1 MYIFQGLAYN
11 IWQHLVSNMRQ
22 SLCLPFPK
30 KVYGIKILGGDV
42 RNSLLLPPQKGG
54 GGNRDKKYK
63 LYREIQC
70 LLARLLFSVFFLQ
83 KNSREKSFNTHTVQR
98 RLNVGVPKNIQLY
111 RNSKLPDRLPFF
123 SNGLL
128 C

>member
-30 KVYGIKILGGDV
+30 KVYGNKKILGGDV

-70 LLARLLFSVFFLQ
+70 
-83 KNSREKSFNTHTVQR
+83 
-98 RLNVGVPKNIQLY
+98 
-111 RNSKLPDRLPFF
+111 
-123 SNGLL
+123 